1 LAETCSSWLTKQ
13 TSKQKKKEISL
24 QFLGARQNLGTD
36 LSYTK
41 VGRLM

>member
-1 LAETCSSWLTKQ
+1 MANKANKQ
-13 TSKQKKKEISL
+13 AKEKGNISL
-24 QFLGARQNLGTD
+24 QSLGARQNLGTD